1 MGPEGCRSPILRSQS
16 ATVERSSS
24 VPWFDGSAD
33 SHDSMNQ
40 DQHVTNVMI
49 CWIDGGIESDRWMDC
64 CMGCIYW
71 MSFSWMFCFF
81 CEDNL
86 CFLYQII
93 CGFDGFRMFQPF
105 LPLCIGSIHNYSQ
118 QGAELENLA
127 RWNPLRLGCS
137 SCPYHDEV
145 VSMRDLFHF
154 LENLLN

>member
-71 MSFSWMFCFF
+71 MSFS
-81 CEDNL
+81 
-86 CFLYQII
+86 
-93 CGFDGFRMFQPF
+93 
-105 LPLCIGSIHNYSQ
+105 
-118 QGAELENLA
+118 
-127 RWNPLRLGCS
+127 
-137 SCPYHDEV
+137 
-145 VSMRDLFHF
+145 
-154 LENLLN
+154 